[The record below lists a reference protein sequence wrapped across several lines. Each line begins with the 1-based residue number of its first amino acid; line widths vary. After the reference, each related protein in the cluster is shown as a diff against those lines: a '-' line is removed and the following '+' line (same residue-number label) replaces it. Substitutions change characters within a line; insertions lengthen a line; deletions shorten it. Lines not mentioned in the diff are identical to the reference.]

1 MLRLTSVATTVS
13 PNFPPAPAAPESW
26 RDAIAPRLPGTLP
39 PVTRAELADALAA
52 LVAATS
58 PEDRVDGLVALAEW
72 LRAGA
77 SPFSDPFSRGPDRI
91 ELLAGVLDGELDLR
105 AAFHRAI
112 AAVVAQP
119 TGENPFGETG
129 VPHRRG
135 FLGEFLD
142 RAMAYALPSPRDD
155 YDLSRL
161 LRRLFAR
168 DSDVEAFLQLTP
180 AQMSQLTAVLFPAD
194 RAQQSDGLAASFADG
209 FRLLATRVVAEGLG
223 EELRARSPRVP
234 VAESPF
240 LRLARHSDE
249 LAATW
254 QAGGEIGE
262 AAAVWRSAR
271 AACRAHMAEVYRR
284 LESEGVS
291 IDIVFGLEV
300 IDRCLTRLSLMLE
313 VMEAPPGT
321 SRAIAVHRLLGRLIV
336 AVREDRSLTHLV
348 RWNLRL
354 LGRKIV
360 DRAGETGEHYIAYS
374 RDEYRHIWRAAA
386 GGGLLTVGTAAVKL
400 TLAGAGLALFQEGLL
415 AGVNY
420 AISFL
425 LLQAF
430 DLMLATKQPA
440 MTGATLAAIFRER
453 QGGDRLDEIV
463 DFTARIAHSQ
473 LAAAIGNVTFVALG
487 GVVFEML
494 WRAAIGT
501 PFLDAEKAVAVQQS
515 FNPLASGT
523 VFYAAVTGVILFLA
537 SLVGGW
543 FDNWSAVHRLPL
555 AIREHPLG
563 RHVGRER
570 LRRVSEVWAH
580 NAAGIGTSVSLGLML
595 GLMPSVGA
603 FFGIPLDVRHVTLSA
618 GQLALATA
626 ALWPGGGVDIWLV
639 YGLAGLASM
648 FVLNLSVSFVLAFL
662 NAVRAYDLPAGDLL
676 ELWRRL
682 SHRMATRPG
691 EFLLPARTPFK
702 MPADNV
708 QA

>member
-1 MLRLTSVATTVS
+1 MLRLTPVAVTLSSNPASAATS
-13 PNFPPAPAAPESW
+13 PSW
-26 RDAIAPRLPGTLP
+26 REAIAQRLPATLP
-39 PVTRAELADALAA
+39 PVTRAELADTLAA
-52 LVAATS
+52 LVGATT
-58 PEDRVDGLVALAEW
+58 PEDRVDALVVLVEW
-72 LRAGA
+72 LRAGTTA
-77 SPFSDPFSRGPDRI
+77 VDPFSRGPDRI
-91 ELLAGVLDGELDLR
+91 ELLATVVEAEPDLR

-112 AAVVAQP
+112 GSVVAQP
-119 TGENPFGETG
+119 AGENPFGETG

-155 YDLSRL
+155 HDLSRL
-161 LRRLFAR
+161 LRRLFSR
-168 DSDVEAFLQLTP
+168 DRDVDAFVQLNP
-180 AQMSQLTAVLFPAD
+180 AQMTRLATLLFPPDHAHH
-194 RAQQSDGLAASFADG
+194 ADGLVASFADG

-223 EELRARSPRVP
+223 EELRARSPLVP

-240 LRLARHSDE
+240 PRLARQSDD
-249 LAATW
+249 LVAIW
-254 QAGGEIGE
+254 QAGGDIAE
-262 AAAVWRSAR
+262 AAAAWRSAR
-271 AACRAHMAEVYRR
+271 AACRAHMAEVHRR

-313 VMEAPPGT
+313 VMEAPAGT
-321 SRAIAVHRLLGRLIV
+321 ARAITVHRLLGRLIAGV
-336 AVREDRSLTHLV
+336 HEDRSLTHLV

-400 TLAGAGLALFQEGLL
+400 MLAGAGLALFQEGLL
-415 AGVNY
+415 AGLNY

-453 QGGDRLDEIV
+453 QGADRLDEIV
-463 DFTARIAHSQ
+463 DFTARIVHSQ
-473 LAAAIGNVTFVALG
+473 VAAAIANVSLVALG
-487 GVVFEML
+487 GVLFEML
-494 WRAAIGT
+494 WRAATGG
-501 PFLDAEKAVAVQQS
+501 PFLDAETAAAVQQS

-563 RHVGRER
+563 RYVGRDR
-570 LRRVSEVWAH
+570 LRRLSAVWAH

-595 GLMPSVGA
+595 GLTPSVGA

-626 ALWPGGGVDIWLV
+626 ALWPGGLDIWLA
-639 YGLAGLASM
+639 YGLAGIVCM

-662 NAVRAYDLPAGDLL
+662 NAVRAYDLPASDLL

-682 SHRMATRPG
+682 SHRMVTRPG

-702 MPADNV
+702 MPSDNV